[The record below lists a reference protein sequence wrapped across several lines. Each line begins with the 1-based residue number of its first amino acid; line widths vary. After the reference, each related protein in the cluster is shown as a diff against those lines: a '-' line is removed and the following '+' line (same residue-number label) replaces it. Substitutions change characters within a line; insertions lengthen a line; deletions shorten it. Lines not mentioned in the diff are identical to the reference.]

1 MKAIKFVAET
11 PDQTETDGYDVKLRN
26 EHWFKLGFVDEDKP
40 RGSAAPAGG
49 GFGGM
54 GGGAPKSKIPAAKP
68 KE

>member
-26 EHWFKLGFVDEDKP
+26 EHWFKLGFVDEDQP
-40 RGSAAPAGG
+40 PGSGG
-49 GFGGM
+49 GAGGM
-54 GGGAPKSKIPAAKP
+54 GGGAPKTKIPAAKP